1 MMMLATRHDSVT
13 LHSTEK
19 PVVYLRG
26 EESPDRIITACVGA
40 MFRARVANQTIAG
53 LMDDADRAES
63 FVEVIEICNRHCTL
77 LDS

>member
-1 MMMLATRHDSVT
+1 MMMLATHPVHVV
-13 LHSTEK
+13 LHSAGK
-19 PVVYLRG
+19 PFVYLRG